1 MTYLVDE
8 EKLKR
13 VEWPTLDKVVRSE
26 WADPMHVIRL
36 AIEKMIPGY
45 QVGFWI
51 EDHMPQKK
59 EVGWIPLSQ
68 DILREDWNKHVPGR
82 LQMNDKYGA
91 LAYKAKIVCI
101 RPIELGKQETELR
114 NKKTDDYYQAHV
126 GKGTK
131 KTETPAEGDSTIY
144 EEVSVVK
151 AEVAKRGPGRPPK
164 EQ

>member
-1 MTYLVDE
+1 MAYLVDE

-13 VEWPTLDKVVRSE
+13 VQWPQLDKVIRSD
-26 WADPMHVIRL
+26 WADPMYVIRL
-36 AIEKMIPGY
+36 AIEKMLPGY

-51 EDHMPQKK
+51 EDHMPQKR

-82 LQMNDKYGA
+82 LEMNDKFGA
-91 LAYKAKIVCI
+91 LAYKNKIVCI
-101 RPIELGKQETELR
+101 RPIELGKQETALR
-114 NKKTDDYYQAHV
+114 NKVAEDYYATHI

-131 KTETPAEGDSTIY
+131 KTETVSEGGSTVY
-144 EEVSVVK
+144 EEVSVTK
-151 AEVAKRGPGRPPK
+151 TEVAKRGPGRPPK